1 MKLRVISDFG
11 NSNTKIR
18 INGERIEQPSV
29 IKRLH
34 GPEPVAETDIEKNI
48 ANLFEELTV
57 NISSPSLRRSGFFAV
72 GHRANLDAL
81 KSENMNIKLGKK
93 SRHDIPLVMNLSLTA
108 AQAVKQYYKK
118 NNRLPEKIDLLGN
131 LTGAIPASEYTS
143 EIAKEFEERF
153 TGKEEAPIVHVVIVY
168 IGAHSVAV
176 TIKYENAKIT
186 QEGIP
191 ALYALIEAPDTILKK
206 FCQLYKD
213 FPKRSNMTQRDF
225 LSLKG
230 LGIDIGN
237 GTTEYIHFWGVNPVL
252 QNCHGEKRG
261 VGHAAE
267 EAAKLLE
274 NELNGHLK
282 INRQR
287 FDEIIQNPQNNYYE
301 LAQKFMSEAQY
312 GEANKILED
321 VQERYVVIGGDIDFI
336 MVFGG
341 GSITFEE
348 DLYPSLIEFAEDT
361 KIMILW
367 IPEEF
372 AIDMNLDGLEILH
385 TKVFYNPELNKA

>member
-1 MKLRVISDFG
+1 MKLRVTTDFG
-11 NSNTKIR
+11 NSKTKIR

-34 GPEPVAETDIEKNI
+34 NPEPASETNIEKNI
-48 ANLFEELTV
+48 ANLLEELSV
-57 NISSPSLRRSGFFAV
+57 NIASPSLKRSGFFSV
-72 GHRANLDAL
+72 GQHANLDAL

-93 SRHDIPLVMNLSLTA
+93 SKHDIPIVMNLSLTA
-108 AQAVKQYYKK
+108 AQVVKNYYKK
-118 NNRLPEKIDLLGN
+118 NKKLPEKIDVQGTLA
-131 LTGAIPASEYTS
+131 GAIPASEYTS

-153 TGKEEAPIVHVVIVY
+153 IGKEGSPIVHVVIVY
-168 IGAHSVAV
+168 VGSQSVTV
-176 TIKYENAKIT
+176 TIRYTNAKIT

-191 ALYALIEAPDTILKK
+191 ALYALIETNETILRK
-206 FCQLYKD
+206 FRELYKND
-213 FPKRSNMTQRDF
+213 PKRNSMTQRDF

-230 LGIDIGN
+230 LGIDIGS
-237 GTTEYIHFWGVNPVL
+237 GTTEYIHSRGVNPVL

-267 EAAKLLE
+267 EATKLLE
-274 NELNGHLK
+274 SELNGHLK

-287 FDEIIQNPQNNYYE
+287 FDEIMQDNQNNYHE

-312 GEANKILED
+312 GESNRILED
-321 VQERYVVIGGDIDFI
+321 VQERYSVIGGDIDFM

-348 DLYPSLIEFAEDT
+348 DLYPSLTEFSEDV
-361 KIMILW
+361 KCMILW

-385 TKVFYNPELNKA
+385 TKVFFPGVA

>member
-1 MKLRVISDFG
+1 MKFRVVSDFG
-11 NSNTKIR
+11 NSNTKMR

-34 GPEPVAETDIEKNI
+34 SPEPVPETDIEKNI

-57 NISSPSLRRSGFFAV
+57 NISSPSIRRPGFFAV
-72 GHRANLDAL
+72 GLRANLDAL

-93 SRHDIPLVMNLSLTA
+93 AKHDIPLVMNLSLTA

-118 NNRLPEKIDLLGN
+118 NKKLPEKIEVQGN

-143 EIAKEFEERF
+143 EIAKEFEDRF
-153 TGKEEAPIVHVVIVY
+153 TGKAGSPVVHVVIVY
-168 IGAHSVAV
+168 VGSHTVTV

-191 ALYALIEAPDTILKK
+191 ALYALIEAPETILDK
-206 FCQLYKD
+206 FRELYKD
-213 FPKRSNMTQRDF
+213 DPKRSSMTQRDF
-225 LSLKG
+225 LTLKG

-237 GTTEYIHFWGVNPVL
+237 GTTEYIHSRGVNPVL

-287 FDEIIQNPQNNYYE
+287 FDEIMQDPQNNYHE
-301 LAQKFMSEAQY
+301 LAKKFMSDAQF

-321 VQERYVVIGGDIDFI
+321 VQERYGVIGGDIDFM

-348 DLYPSLIEFAEDT
+348 DLYPGLIDFANDT

-385 TKVFYNPELNKA
+385 TKVFFPELSKA